1 MTPIPVAEIPNGA
14 TRLYIIVGDP
24 IVQVKSPGGMTR
36 GFAARGHNAVLVPMH
51 VTPVDLAPLLAGA
64 KLAQNLDGIIV
75 TIPHKFACAAHC
87 TSLSPRATFLGA
99 TNIIRRTPEGGW
111 HGDMLDGLG
120 FVAAIRA
127 KGGEPKGKRAL
138 LAGAGGA
145 GSAIA
150 LGLIDAGVAALAI
163 HDADTTR
170 RDTLIAR
177 LKTHSRTP
185 VTVGSEDPT
194 GCDLVANATP
204 AGMRAGDAFPIDV
217 STLSPAAFA
226 ACVITQPVPAPWLA
240 AAAARGCATSNGV
253 DMYQAEQAMMLDF
266 LLGTEGA

>member
-24 IVQVKSPGGMTR
+24 IAQVKSPGGMTR

-51 VTPVDLAPLLAGA
+51 VAPVDLAPLLAGA

-177 LKTHSRTP
+177 LKTHSATP
-185 VTVGSEDPT
+185 VTIGTADPA

-217 STLSPAAFA
+217 SKLSPAAFA

-266 LLGTEGA
+266 LLGTDGA